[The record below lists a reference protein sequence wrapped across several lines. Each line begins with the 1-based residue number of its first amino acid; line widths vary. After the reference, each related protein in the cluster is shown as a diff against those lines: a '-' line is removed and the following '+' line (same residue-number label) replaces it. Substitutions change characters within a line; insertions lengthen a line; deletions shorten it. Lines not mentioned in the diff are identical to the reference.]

1 MSNSFVRNH
10 LSKLNQQYDQC
21 TTQLSTQSLSCPAT
35 LLSLQT
41 LDQQL
46 KEFVQFQEKIYQK

>member
-1 MSNSFVRNH
+1 MAKTTEHELCQQFVTNH

-21 TTQLSTQSLSCPAT
+21 ITQLSTESFSCPAT

-41 LDQQL
+41 LNQQL
-46 KEFVQFQEKIYQK
+46 KEFV